1 MTQTKNQ
8 IMTIGHI
15 EDEGDRVPIYP
26 APDAQVARK
35 IGEATVWTNEIDSGG
50 YHVIVSPKAVHE
62 LKVGDIIEYEPYG
75 SNFGWFVSKK

>member
-15 EDEGDRVPIYP
+15 EDEGDRVLIYP

-35 IGEATVWTNEIDSGG
+35 IGEATVCGRTKSIREAIMLSS
-50 YHVIVSPKAVHE
+50 HPK
-62 LKVGDIIEYEPYG
+62 PYM
-75 SNFGWFVSKK
+75 S